1 MPLLSPPTKKK
12 LSSAEPTWMGHNRLA
27 EIVAVVT
34 SVSVTNTEDVVVVQM
49 KIDYRLAEIVA
60 VVTSVSVTNTEDGV
74 VVHSDA

>member
-1 MPLLSPPTKKK
+1 MQQLVCLTMPLLSPPTKKK

-34 SVSVTNTEDVVVVQM
+34 SVSVTNTEDV
-49 KIDYRLAEIVA
+49 I
-60 VVTSVSVTNTEDGV
+60 